1 MVILVILDGWGLGA
15 QDTTNPIYNV
25 KPNSIN
31 YIKSHFPAG
40 ALQASGIA
48 VGLPWGEE
56 GNSEVGHLTIGAG
69 KVLYQHFPRISMAI
83 ENGEFFKNKVLMAAV
98 EHVKKNNS
106 ALNIVGILADGNVHS
121 NIDHLLNLI
130 KLGKENG
137 IQKINLH
144 LFADGK
150 DSPQKSVL
158 NLLEKIPLDSQ
169 VKLASLS
176 GRYYAMDRDK
186 HWDRTQICYNTLLG
200 RSIIIT
206 DTKAFVNDHYK
217 KGLTDEYIQPVAC
230 GELAESGPENNG
242 IKDND
247 AIIFF
252 NYREDSMRQ
261 IAESF
266 ANPNFKEFKNTP
278 LKNIYLASMTN
289 YFNDGFGTEVAFP
302 PEEVKNPLGKIIA
315 DSGKNQ
321 LRIAET
327 EKYAHV
333 TYFFNGLKDAPLP
346 KEYRILIP
354 SKGIAHQDEYP
365 EMMAGEISTRIIQA
379 VEEREMDFIL
389 VNYANVDVIAHTG
402 NYDAAAAAVKVI
414 DQELE
419 KLLKAVLDDDNTTL
433 VITSDHGNVEQ
444 MIDPRTGL
452 PETKHNVSPV
462 PIYIIAKNL
471 ERPTKTNEQIIQSE
485 TEPVGLL
492 SDVAPTILELMGIA
506 KPAEM
511 TGESLLKK
519 LI

>member
-15 QDTTNPIYNV
+15 QDATNPIYNI

-31 YIKSHFPAG
+31 YIKSRFPAG

-83 ENGEFFKNKVLMAAV
+83 ENGDFLKNKILLAAV
-98 EHVKKNNS
+98 EHAKKNNS
-106 ALNIVGILADGNVHS
+106 ALNLIGILADGNVHAS
-121 NIDHLLNLI
+121 LDHLLALI

-137 IQKINLH
+137 AEKINLH
-144 LFADGK
+144 LFSDGK

-158 NLLEKIPLDSQ
+158 DLLEKISLDNQ

-186 HWDRTQICYNTLLG
+186 HWDRTQICYEAMLG
-200 RSIIIT
+200 KGTIIT
-206 DTKAFVNDHYK
+206 DVKIFVEDHYK
-217 KGLTDEYIQPVAC
+217 KGLTDEYIQPVVI
-230 GELAESGPENNG
+230 GSENNCV
-242 IKDND
+242 KDND

-252 NYREDSMRQ
+252 NYREDSIRQ
-261 IAESF
+261 IAECF
-266 ANPNFKEFKNTP
+266 ANPNFKNFKNIS
-278 LKNIYLASMTN
+278 LKNIYLISMTN
-289 YFNDGFGTEVAFP
+289 YFNDGFKTEVAFP
-302 PEEVKNPLGKIIA
+302 PEKIDNSLGKVVA
-315 DSGKNQ
+315 DAGKNQ

-333 TYFFNGLKDAPLP
+333 TYFFNGLKDEPLP

-354 SKGIAHQDEYP
+354 SKGIAHQDEHP
-365 EMMAGEISTRIIQA
+365 EMMASEISNRVIQTI
-379 VEEREMDFIL
+379 EERSIDFIL
-389 VNYANVDVIAHTG
+389 VNYANADVIAHTG
-402 NYDAAAAAVKVI
+402 NYDAAMAAVKII

-419 KLLKAVLDDDNTTL
+419 KLLKTVLGADNTTL
-433 VITSDHGNVEQ
+433 VITADHGNVEQ

-452 PETKHNVSPV
+452 PETKHNISPV

-471 ERPTKTNEQIIQSE
+471 ERPAVKTNEQIIQSE
-485 TEPVGLL
+485 TEPIGLL

-511 TGESLLKK
+511 TGESLLRK